1 MMKKI
6 KTRLIVVRHGQ
17 TEWNAVDRFQGY
29 VDTNLSNLGHKQAS
43 ALADRLQGYSIST
56 IYSSDLQRALQT
68 AQPIAKRLGLPIIS
82 DARLRE
88 RNMGIFQGLTFAE
101 IKKKFPTE
109 HKKFMT
115 WDPDYVIPDG
125 ESSRQKFERTIACFD
140 EIAEYESGNEIL
152 VVSHGG
158 TIDALFRYALGL
170 SLSQPRKYKNFNA
183 SINRFYRTEDTWMLA
198 TWGEVSHLIDHALP
212 VSQSNNAT
220 L

>member
-1 MMKKI
+1 MKKKI

-29 VDTNLSNLGHKQAS
+29 LDTKLSEMGRKQAA
-43 ALADRLQGYSIST
+43 ALADRLQNGNISA
-56 IYSSDLQRALQT
+56 IYSSDLQRAMQT
-68 AQPIAKRLGLPIIS
+68 AQPIAQKLQLPIKV
-82 DARLRE
+82 DQRLRE

-101 IKKKFPTE
+101 ISEKFPQE
-109 HKKFMT
+109 HANFMT
-115 WDPDYVIPDG
+115 WDPDYIIPEG
-125 ESSRQKFERTIACFD
+125 ESSRQKYERTISCFD
-140 EIAEYESGNEIL
+140 EIALAESGKDVL

-158 TIDALFRYALGL
+158 TIDALFRHALGL

-198 TWGEVSHLIDHALP
+198 TWGEVSHLIDHGIP
-212 VSQSNNAT
+212 ISQSQNAS